1 MPTLSFV
8 TLPLTATVVYF
19 LWWHT
24 RWSVLPR
31 DFFFP
36 SLISYGSNSV
46 ESVLIMSQIHL
57 FLYTSAASDL
67 LGPYCF
73 LDGLLFLTSL
83 LVPSFKPFS
92 TVPWGRLCLPSC
104 LSPFRALPWDKV
116 QVNCEEHRALGGLA
130 HWLFLQLHLLLPPLL
145 PLLQPQREILAV
157 QETDLVLYFCVLE
170 LTTHP
175 PCLEAPAPSSSPPPR
190 ARNTFCEI
198 KQKVSPHPISLLQH
212 PHPFSSWFCSMA
224 ELYVFH
230 CFLLQTQYH
239 LIFYFPPQWAPTLDF
254 LILSFILSVTWLKQR
269 YHLGSHFFTLTYP
282 VYQLFFC
289 QFFLWSGS

>member
-1 MPTLSFV
+1 
-8 TLPLTATVVYF
+8 
-19 LWWHT
+19 
-24 RWSVLPR
+24 
-31 DFFFP
+31 
-36 SLISYGSNSV
+36 
-46 ESVLIMSQIHL
+46 MSQIHL

-83 LVPSFKPFS
+83 LVPSSKPFS

-104 LSPFRALPWDKV
+104 LSPFRASPWDKV

-175 PCLEAPAPSSSPPPR
+175 PCLEAPAPSSSPPPGHVTHFVR
-190 ARNTFCEI
+190 LSRKCHLIQSA
-198 KQKVSPHPISLLQH
+198 
-212 PHPFSSWFCSMA
+212 FSNI
-224 ELYVFH
+224 H
-230 CFLLQTQYH
+230 IHFLLDS
-239 LIFYFPPQWAPTLDF
+239 APWQNSMFSIVFSCKLNIT
-254 LILSFILSVTWLKQR
+254 
-269 YHLGSHFFTLTYP
+269 
-282 VYQLFFC
+282 
-289 QFFLWSGS
+289 